1 MMHLALFLGSFEVL
15 RVNQKFDL
23 TPYNTIANNYTAFI
37 LLRWAHLVMWII
49 ALLTYWLN
57 QPGKLE
63 DTPDKTSDDVE
74 NNNQQSVFNLTVNGK
89 THIPEPSLGA
99 SESVVDVRRA
109 EQE

>member
-23 TPYNTIANNYTAFI
+23 MPYNTIANNYTAFI

-57 QPGKLE
+57 
-63 DTPDKTSDDVE
+63 
-74 NNNQQSVFNLTVNGK
+74 
-89 THIPEPSLGA
+89 
-99 SESVVDVRRA
+99 
-109 EQE
+109 